1 MPRPE
6 QPDSPVDTGSAES
19 PYADRA
25 RHQRLDLRFR
35 EFSRRLLEKCDD
47 DEIFFMAGAIA
58 FNLGMALFPLLVLGI
73 GIIGYVLA
81 GYSGDPT
88 EYVLTLVT
96 NTLPDV
102 EGSDLALLIEELTQ
116 GLLARRTGYTVAGS
130 IFLWWVATRLS
141 GSLRVALRETFDIGV
156 KRHPLK
162 AKLFD
167 FLAVLLGILLLTMN
181 LGVTVAIAATVD
193 YSVYFFG
200 FEGTPLTFVERA
212 LGLVVAFSS
221 IWMLLFL
228 VYRYVPA
235 RTVSVRTAFVAA
247 TFTAISHETLK
258 FGFSWYATEVA
269 NYSSTLGNLA
279 TVAVLFF
286 WIYYEALVFV
296 LGGEVAQV
304 YTMRKASRVGVVMFE
319 NDA

>member
-1 MPRPE
+1 MSDRP
-6 QPDSPVDTGSAES
+6 
-19 PYADRA
+19 
-25 RHQRLDLRFR
+25 RHQRLDLRAR
-35 EFSRRLLEKCDD
+35 EFLRRLVEKCDD

-58 FNLGMALFPLLVLGI
+58 FNLVLALFPLLILGI
-73 GIIGYVLA
+73 GITGFMLA
-81 GYSGDPT
+81 GVAGDPT
-88 EYVLTLVT
+88 EYVLSLLTD
-96 NTLPDV
+96 TLPDV
-102 EGSDLALLIEELTQ
+102 AGSDLSLLIEQLTQ
-116 GLLARRTGYTVAGS
+116 GLLARRTGYTVAGAV
-130 IFLWWVATRLS
+130 FLVWVATRLS
-141 GSLRVALRETFDIGV
+141 GSLRVALRETFDVGV

-167 FLAVLLGILLLTMN
+167 IVAVFIGTLLLTMN

-200 FEGTPLTFVERA
+200 FEGTPLSLAERM
-212 LGLVVAFSS
+212 LGISVAFAS

-228 VYRYVPA
+228 LYRYVPA
-235 RTVSVRTAFVAA
+235 RTVGVRTAVIAA
-247 TFTAISHETLK
+247 TFTAVSHESLK
-258 FGFSWYATEVA
+258 LGFSWYATEVA

-304 YTMRKASRVGVVMFE
+304 FTMRKASRVGVVIFGK
-319 NDA
+319 DA